1 MSITNANDFP
11 IIAAS
16 TSGNALADILNR
28 LYASIQT
35 NQANAGRPPDIQTG
49 GLWTKVDGAT
59 LVLMMFNGVNDIV
72 IGTVVGDSSVI
83 GDYVYPLASEFS
95 DLSAY
100 TAGDVIYVPAE
111 KKYYSARTDLAPSEF
126 QIGNWQEL
134 PNVFNDMLRA
144 NTYRRT
150 EVYTRQEVE
159 DRIAAVVNATVAN
172 YLPLTGG
179 TLNGPLRVNG
189 SLTSSSDIAAFS

>member
-28 LYASIQT
+28 LYGAIQT

-49 GLWTKVDGAT
+49 GLWTKVDGAE

-72 IGTVVGDSSVI
+72 IGTVIGNESVI
-83 GDYVYPLASEFS
+83 GDYVYPLANEFS
-95 DLSAY
+95 DLATY
-100 TAGDVIYVPAE
+100 TAGDVIFDSVA
-111 KKYYSARTDLAPSEF
+111 KKYYAARTDLPPKVF
-126 QIGNWQEL
+126 QIGDWQEL
-134 PNVFNDMLRA
+134 PNVFDDVLRA
-144 NTYRRT
+144 NTYRRK
-150 EVYTRQEVE
+150 EVYTKAEVE
-159 DRIAAVVNATVAN
+159 ARITAVVNAAIAN

-179 TLNGPLRVNG
+179 TITGGLRVNA
-189 SLTSSSDIAAFS
+189 DITAGGNVSAFS

>member
-16 TSGNALADILNR
+16 TSGNTLADILNR
-28 LYASIQT
+28 LYGAIQT

-72 IGTVVGDSSVI
+72 IGTVVGDNSVI

-95 DLSAY
+95 ELNTY
-100 TAGDVIYVPAE
+100 TAGDIVFDPAG
-111 KKYYSARTDLAPSEF
+111 KKYYAARTDLAPNVL
-126 QIGNWQEL
+126 QIGDWQEL
-134 PNVFNDMLRA
+134 PNVFDDMLRA
-144 NTYRRT
+144 NTYRRK
-150 EVYTRQEVE
+150 EVYTKEEVE
-159 DRIAAVVNATVAN
+159 ARIAAVVNATVAN

-179 TLNGPLRVNG
+179 TITGGLRVNG
-189 SLTSSSDIAAFS
+189 DITSGGNVNAYS

>member
-28 LYASIQT
+28 LYGAIQT
-35 NQANAGRPPDIQTG
+35 NQASAGRPPDIQTG
-49 GLWTKVDGAT
+49 GLWTKVDGAE

-72 IGTVVGDSSVI
+72 IGTVIGNESVI
-83 GDYVYPLASEFS
+83 GDYVYPLANEFNA
-95 DLSAY
+95 LATY
-100 TAGDVIYVPAE
+100 TAGDVIFDPAA
-111 KKYYSARTDLAPSEF
+111 KKYYSARTDLPPKGF
-126 QIGNWQEL
+126 QIGDWAEM
-134 PNVFNDMLRA
+134 PNVFDDILRA

-150 EVYTRQEVE
+150 EVYTKQQA
-159 DRIAAVVNATVAN
+159 DARILALINAALAG

-179 TLNGPLRVNG
+179 TITGTLRVNG
-189 SLTSSSDIAAFS
+189 DITSGGNVNAYS